1 MGHQPTTDNLT
12 DINSWRSQ
20 LQQVRASI
28 RDQYLHNHDVEWLL
42 KAHSLAIDALLCNVW
57 HTLDFPGDVGLI
69 AVGGYG
75 REEIYPFSD
84 IDLLILL
91 PDQVDE
97 PLTRKVEY
105 LVGLFW
111 DIGLDIGHSVR
122 TLSECVNEAANDLTI
137 QTTLLEARPLVCK
150 QERFKQLRD
159 ALHAQLVP
167 LRFYEA
173 KLLEQQQRHM
183 RFHGV
188 AYNLEP
194 NIKESPGGLRDLQ
207 TIIWIATGANTGRT
221 WADLVQQGVLSAT
234 EARQILRA
242 EKVLKN
248 LRVGLHYLAK
258 RREDRLL
265 FDLQNQVAR
274 AGGFTDSTTQ
284 RASERL
290 MQTYYR
296 AARTVLQLNDIL
308 VQNLK
313 GRIVSVL
320 APVEVLNERFFAR
333 NNLLLVRDLKLF
345 EKQPSAILEAFLLMQ
360 QHTSLSGL
368 GAKTLRA
375 LWNARGKINAEFRAN
390 PRNQQLFM
398 EIMRA
403 PRGQTRVLR
412 RMNLYGILGR
422 YIPAFGRIVGLM
434 QHDLFH
440 VYTVDEHI
448 LMVVRNLR
456 RFAIA
461 DFAHEYPLCSKLIAD
476 FDKPEI
482 LYLAGLFHDIA
493 KGRGGDHSSLGM
505 LDAKD
510 FCLQHSLSDADG
522 NLVAWLVGQ
531 HLNMSSVAQKQDV
544 YDPEVID
551 HFANQVGTQRR
562 LTALYLLTVADIRG
576 TSPKVWNNWK
586 AKLLED
592 LFHATS
598 RHLSTGNFNLGTY
611 IEARQAEAQAL
622 LRYYGLTTDVHKALW
637 KELDTV
643 YFMRHDARE
652 IAWHTR
658 ALYWRVQ
665 DIEPVVKAKLSDD
678 GDGLQI
684 LVYVPDQP
692 QLFARL
698 CHYFERARFSIG
710 EAKIYTTRH
719 GYALDSFYVFMPENS
734 TDHYR
739 DLIALIEYELTNRLR
754 HQAPLEPPLAGR
766 ISRQLRHFPL
776 QPQISIRSDDKQ
788 NYYVMSVIAGDRPGL
803 LSRITTVLTA
813 WQISIH
819 SAKIS
824 TLGERAEDTFL
835 ITGPGLC
842 DSKTMVQL
850 EADLLQALA
859 G

>member
-1 MGHQPTTDNLT
+1 MNTPPAIPVIDAAH
-12 DINSWRSQ
+12 WRTHLQRTRDRLRAHYLASQ
-20 LQQVRASI
+20 
-28 RDQYLHNHDVEWLL
+28 DVEWLL
-42 KAHSLAIDALLCNVW
+42 RAHSQAIDEVLARLWTDLSF
-57 HTLDFPGDVGLI
+57 TPDVGLI

-75 REEIYPFSD
+75 RQEIYPFSD
-84 IDLLILL
+84 IDLLILIPHRDDVGL
-91 PDQVDE
+91 NQ
-97 PLTRKVEY
+97 RIEY
-105 LVGLFW
+105 LISLFW
-111 DIGLDIGHSVR
+111 DIGLDVGHSVR
-122 TLSECVNEAANDLTI
+122 TLEECVQEADKDLTV
-137 QTTLLEARPLVCK
+137 QTTLLEARPLACEPMLFQRLK
-150 QERFKQLRD
+150 Q
-159 ALHAQLVP
+159 ALHAQLDP
-167 LRFYEA
+167 LKFYEA

-194 NIKESPGGLRDLQ
+194 NTKESPGGLRDLQ
-207 TIIWIATGANTGRT
+207 VIIWIATGANVGRT
-221 WADLVQQGVLSAT
+221 WSDLASKGIISTA
-234 EARQILRA
+234 EARQIHRA

-248 LRVGLHYLAK
+248 LRVGLHYLAN

-265 FDLQNQVAR
+265 FDLQNQLAQ
-274 AGGFTDSTTQ
+274 AAAFSDSATQ

-290 MQTYYR
+290 MQSYYR

-313 GRIVSVL
+313 GRIVSIL

-333 NNLLLVRDLKLF
+333 NNLLLARDLKLF
-345 EKQPSAILEAFLLMQ
+345 EKQPAAIFEAFLLFQ
-360 QHTSLSGL
+360 QHASLAGL

-375 LWNARGKINAEFRAN
+375 LWNARGKINADFRAN
-390 PRNQQLFM
+390 PRHQQLFM
-398 EIMRA
+398 DILRA

-422 YIPAFGRIVGLM
+422 YIPAFGKIVGLM

-456 RFAIA
+456 RFAVPE
-461 DFAHEYPLCSKLIAD
+461 FAHEYPLCSKLIAD
-476 FDKPEI
+476 FDKPEL

-493 KGRGGDHSSLGM
+493 KGRGGDHSSLGKV
-505 LDAKD
+505 DALEFAD
-510 FCLQHSLSDADG
+510 QHGLSPQDSE
-522 NLVAWLVGQ
+522 LVAWLVGQ

-551 HFANQVGTQRR
+551 HFATEVGTQRR

-598 RHLSTGNFNLGTY
+598 RRLSAGNFNLVTY
-611 IEARQAEAQAL
+611 IEERQHEAQAL
-622 LRYYGLTTDVHKALW
+622 LRYYGLTSDAHKALW

-658 ALYWRVQ
+658 ALYWRTQ
-665 DIEPVVKAKLSDD
+665 DPTPVVKAKLSDD
-678 GDGLQI
+678 GDGLQV

-698 CHYFERARFSIG
+698 CNYFERARFSIG

-719 GYALDSFYVFMPENS
+719 GFALDSFYVFIPENS

-739 DLIALIEYELTNRLR
+739 DLIALIEYELTEKLR
-754 HQAPLEPPLAGR
+754 MQAPIEMLSAGR
-766 ISRQLRHFPL
+766 ISRQLKHFPL

-803 LSRITTVLTA
+803 LSRITHVLNN

-835 ITGPGLC
+835 ITGPGLS
-842 DSKTMVQL
+842 DSKILVQV
-850 EADLLQALA
+850 EADLLGALST
-859 G
+859 